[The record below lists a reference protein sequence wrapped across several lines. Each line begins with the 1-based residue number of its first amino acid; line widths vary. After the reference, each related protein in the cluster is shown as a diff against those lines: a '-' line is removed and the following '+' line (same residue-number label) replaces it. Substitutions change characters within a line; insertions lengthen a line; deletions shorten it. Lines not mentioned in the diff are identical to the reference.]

1 MKNTTLWL
9 LAIIMLVGFSNDA
22 LGQKKKKGKEGP
34 DDFTFSE
41 GREIKERGLS
51 AASAVSG
58 TTDDKVYMVGFRPFV
73 LMLFPFKFTSLKY
86 VFQSFDLA
94 DMDLAKKYK
103 VNAFG
108 KQFKKNFFFAT
119 TMVDNTP
126 YLFTYEKGKSSGKKN
141 NLILNYY
148 TIDPDDMK
156 PSKKTKLATFKG
168 VDMPHRNKFRFVMNL
183 MKNMGSNE
191 TNGDPKLGIS
201 GMQFKTSEDGK
212 ITYIINIDP
221 DEKKKKNSKANVN
234 FSIKAFDKE
243 LGLLWEKDD
252 KISLKSDYSAVTGVD
267 VDNTGNVYFV
277 VKDYKEDSKG
287 REAKS
292 KTGTRNYTY
301 SAYLLNKD
309 LEEAKEIE
317 LNLGDN
323 KFIDYMTVKNYDDS
337 LGASCI
343 GYYYDDNKNR
353 KEDELS
359 GVFTAVVDKVEGTA
373 ASEEFY
379 DFDEKMYEQKVARG
393 YRNLLGKKK
402 SSNDEDGNKNLVLKK
417 IYVRPDGNIVV
428 IGEEYFHWITVETTG
443 TGTSRTT
450 RTVHHYKHDNIIV
463 TCISP
468 NDGTQWS
475 VRIPKYQYQQNAYIN
490 SSFVASMKGNNLFMV
505 YSDNVDNT
513 KNTTTGTFSDAV
525 FDGKKTDLVLVRID
539 EDGNVTKDKLLNG
552 ANVKGNHWIAGGLS
566 LKDNKIVIPVIKG
579 LGRLYRYDF
588 VDLK

>member
-119 TMVDNTP
+119 SMVDNTP
-126 YLFTYEKGKSSGKKN
+126 TMFTYEKAKSSGKKN

-156 PSKKTKLATFKG
+156 PSKKTKLGVFKG
-168 VDMPHRNKFRFVMNL
+168 VDMPHRNKFRFVYNIS
-183 MKNMGSNE
+183 KNMGSNE
-191 TNGDPKLGIS
+191 NNGDPSLGIG
-201 GMQFKTSEDGK
+201 GMQYKESADG
-212 ITYIINIDP
+212 NIKYFVYVDHDP
-221 DEKKKKNSKANVN
+221 KKKKSGKATVNV
-234 FSIKAFDKE
+234 SIKAFDKQLE
-243 LGLLWEKDD
+243 KLWEKDETI
-252 KISLKSDYSAVTGVD
+252 KLKSDYSTVTSVD
-267 VDNTGNVYFV
+267 VDNIGNVYFV

-287 REAKS
+287 REAKR

-301 SAYLLNKD
+301 SVFYSSED
-309 LEEAKEIE
+309 SEAKEIE
-317 LNLGDN
+317 LDLGN
-323 KFIDYMTVKNYDDS
+323 SKFIDYMIVKNYNTQTG
-337 LGASCI
+337 GASCI
-343 GYYYDDNKNR
+343 GYYYDNNKNR
-353 KEDELS
+353 REDELS
-359 GVFTAVVDKVEGTA
+359 GVFTAVIDKEEGTVET
-373 ASEEFY
+373 EEFY

-490 SSFVASMKGNNLFMV
+490 SSFVANMKGNNLFMV